1 MKTTNQ
7 IEKALKDKIEIEI
20 AAVVDVF
27 IKELDT
33 LQLTYGGSNYYTI
46 ISKTNGEKERKI
58 TLLEKYNLRR
68 LLQEMIRENHEEVM
82 LLKKTKQLL
91 AKLEIL

>member
-46 ISKTNGEKERKI
+46 ISKTNGEKEKKI